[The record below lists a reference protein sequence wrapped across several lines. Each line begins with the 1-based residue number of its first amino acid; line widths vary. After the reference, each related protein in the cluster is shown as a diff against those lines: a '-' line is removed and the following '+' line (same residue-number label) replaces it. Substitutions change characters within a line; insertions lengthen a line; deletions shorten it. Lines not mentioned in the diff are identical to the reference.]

1 MMKSFLIV
9 LMLSSMMQFAA
20 GCKKNSENNDNGT
33 DPVVTEA
40 KYDILDIKE
49 IPIGLWVTPPAG
61 SQTTEEYRKI
71 RESGINFVN
80 GFYFHENSNSRILN
94 VLNFCKENDLKYF
107 ASKSVVGED
116 IAKYAKNPDESLLKK
131 FTDGIKPYANHE
143 AFAGE
148 LLMDEPGKP
157 LFNSV
162 SAYISAFKKA
172 YPNKLWH
179 VNLLPSYATGAIQT
193 SSYADYINSWMQTIN
208 PHYLSYDSYPL
219 LTDGTITREY
229 YSNLDFIRA
238 KSRFQEIPFW
248 TFIQTL
254 SIAGTP
260 GVPDKR
266 EPSEADI
273 RWQVWSNL
281 AFGAKGIQ
289 YFCYW
294 SPGNGSETFG
304 NALIDLNGQKT
315 VRYDYVKKLNADI
328 NSIGKILLNCH
339 ADGVIQTAAVSYNLY
354 EPLYDYGEIISV
366 SGDDNIVGCFKSK
379 EGKNKALI
387 TTLDP
392 KKDANNI
399 TLSLKNT
406 VSKVKVWKNNVV
418 TEETPVNNK
427 LSFSV
432 KAGDA
437 VFLEF

>member
-1 MMKSFLIV
+1 MKSFLIAA
-9 LMLSSMMQFAA
+9 MLSSILQVFSACDK
-20 GCKKNSENNDNGT
+20 GSNEPIDENTLPPD
-33 DPVVTEA
+33 TEVN
-40 KYDILDIKE
+40 YDILGIGE
-49 IPIGLWVTPPAG
+49 VAVGLWVTPPTG
-61 SQTTEEYRKI
+61 YQTSEEYRKI
-71 RESGINFVN
+71 KECGINFVN
-80 GFYFHENSNSRILN
+80 GFYFYENSNSRIMN
-94 VLNFCKENDLKYF
+94 VLDYCEEHDLKYF
-107 ASKSVVGED
+107 ANRAVVTED
-116 IAKYAKNPDESLLKK
+116 IKKYAQNPEAALLKK
-131 FTDGIKPYANHE
+131 FTDGIKPYANHP

-157 LFNSV
+157 LFGAV
-162 SAYISAFKKA
+162 EAFASAFEKA
-172 YPNKLWH
+172 YPDKLWH
-179 VNLLPSYATGAIQT
+179 VNLLPTYATGAIQT
-193 SSYADYINSWMQTIN
+193 SSYSDYINSWMQTLS
-208 PHYLSYDSYPL
+208 PHYISYDSYPL
-219 LTDGTITREY
+219 LTDGTIIKDY
-229 YSNLDFIRA
+229 YANLDFIRA

-294 SPGNGSETFG
+294 TPGSGTEDFG
-304 NALIDLNGQKT
+304 EALIGLDGQKT

-328 NSIGKILLNCH
+328 NSIGKILLDCH
-339 ADGVIQTAAVSYNLY
+339 AEGVIQTATTPYSMH
-354 EPLYDYGEIISV
+354 EPLYDYGEVVAV

-379 EGKNKALI
+379 EGGNKVLI
-387 TTLDP
+387 TTLTPDQ
-392 KKDANNI
+392 DANV

-406 VSKVKVWKNNVV
+406 VSRVKVWKNKVM
-418 TEETPVNNK
+418 TEEAPVNNK

-437 VFLEF
+437 VFVEF